1 MRRGER
7 ERERERKN
15 KTSAKTNS
23 LLRGVDKDEAR
34 EGSCANIKEL
44 LNTGANLL
52 VTEIQRAV
60 SRSD

>member
-1 MRRGER
+1 MRREK
-7 ERERERKN
+7 KN
-15 KTSAKTNS
+15 KTSAKINS
-23 LLRGVDKDEAR
+23 LLLGVDKDEAQ

-60 SRSD
+60 SRLD